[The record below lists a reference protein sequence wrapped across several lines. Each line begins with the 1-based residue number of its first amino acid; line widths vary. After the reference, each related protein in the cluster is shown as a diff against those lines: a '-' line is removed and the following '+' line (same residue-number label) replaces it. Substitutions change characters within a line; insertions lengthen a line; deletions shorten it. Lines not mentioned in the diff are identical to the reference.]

1 MFCTWM
7 FPPFTTFAYF
17 TFLCSWPK
25 VHTSVQGHTYR
36 EVQTEYTNN
45 TPEYAHRIHT
55 EYVMNKSS
63 SEYGSEYSYNTAKY
77 SVEYEYT
84 KAA

>member
-1 MFCTWM
+1 MFCTWIL
-7 FPPFTTFAYF
+7 PPFTTFAYF

-25 VHTSVQGHTYR
+25 VHTSAQGHAYR
-36 EVQTEYTNN
+36 EVQIEYTNN